1 MLRVKIPYGSVTPDQ
16 LDMLG
21 HIAETYSRGWGHLT
35 TRQNVQFHYVQL
47 DAVPAA
53 LRDLATTGLITREAC
68 GDTVRNVQ
76 RCHPA
81 GACPHAVLQ
90 LRPWAEA
97 DFTHFPHTPLPQPT
111 PHQPPTTLPHCH
123 PPSPP

>member
-47 DAVPAA
+47 DDVPAA

-76 RCHPA
+76 GCHLA
-81 GACPHAVLQ
+81 GARSEEHTSELQSLMRTSYAVFCFQ
-90 LRPWAEA
+90 KKK
-97 DFTHFPHTPLPQPT
+97 HNKH
-111 PHQPPTTLPHCH
+111 
-123 PPSPP
+123 

>member
-1 MLRVKIPYGSVTPDQ
+1 
-16 LDMLG
+16 MLG

-47 DAVPAA
+47 DDVPAA

-76 RCHPA
+76 GCHLA
-81 GACPHAVLQ
+81 GACPYEVLDISA
-90 LRPWAEA
+90 WAEA
-97 DFTHFPHTPLPQPT
+97 AFQHFLHTPLAQRMPQLGRAPGRERV
-111 PHQPPTTLPHCH
+111 CKYV
-123 PPSPP
+123 